1 MYDPEIRMKYDLSL
15 KEFKIYE
22 KGENYNIFRVWMH
35 SPIFFISERDVV
47 DKRIEFIKDDVY
59 YNLATSV
66 NDDYD
71 PPNKDVHQLFHP
83 TTHPLVRK
91 PFSNILFK
99 SWHLIIISFFMLLSF
114 LDKKQLPKAVL
125 NLKKVFST
133 NSLRP

>member
-71 PPNKDVHQLFHP
+71 PPNKDV
-83 TTHPLVRK
+83 VRCK
-91 PFSNILFK
+91 TYLNM
-99 SWHLIIISFFMLLSF
+99 LIIKQDNENFYFHCLSQF
-114 LDKKQLPKAVL
+114 DAKVKL
-125 NLKKVFST
+125 NLIIEIF
-133 NSLRP
+133 